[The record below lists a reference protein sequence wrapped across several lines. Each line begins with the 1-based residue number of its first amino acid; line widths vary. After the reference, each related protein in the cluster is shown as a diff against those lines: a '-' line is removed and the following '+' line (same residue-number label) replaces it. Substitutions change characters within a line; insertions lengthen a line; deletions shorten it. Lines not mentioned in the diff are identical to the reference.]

1 MLANLAELL
10 QDAKKN
16 NYAIASINTPNQIS
30 LRAVIAAAEEVNI
43 PITINHAQNEDDH
56 IPIEIA
62 VPLMLDYAK
71 KSTVPISVHVDH
83 GLDMKHIMKAVRLG
97 VTSVMYDC
105 SNLPLEENIA
115 EVKRLMDLVG
125 HLGIAIEAEVGTMP
139 NNMPDEVH
147 GQERSDLSDLSVYY
161 TDPKEAQ
168 IFCEQTGVDVLTI
181 SFGSVHGMYEG
192 EPNLN
197 IPLLEQIRDLTPNT
211 SLGMH
216 GGSGVPY
223 DQIQKAISSGIRK
236 INYFTAIDTAPAPH
250 LAKLINEADG
260 PVNFWKL
267 ADEAMEII
275 YEKTVEVL
283 RVCKNEA
290 ART

>member
-168 IFCEQTGVDVLTI
+168 MFCEQTGVDVLTI

-290 ART
+290 ARA

>member
-290 ART
+290 ARA

>member
-1 MLANLAELL
+1 MLVNLTEMLHDAE
-10 QDAKKN
+10 KN

-43 PITINHAQNEDDH
+43 PITINHAQNEDEH

-62 VPLMLDYAK
+62 VPLMVDYAK

-97 VTSVMYDC
+97 VTSIMYDC

-115 EVKRLMDLVG
+115 EVKRLKELID
-125 HLGIAIEAEVGTMP
+125 HLGISLEAEVGTMP

-161 TDPKEAQ
+161 TNPKDAQ

-192 EPNLN
+192 EPKLD
-197 IPLLEQIRDLTPNT
+197 IPLLEKIKEVTPNT
-211 SLGMH
+211 ALGMH

-223 DQIQKAISSGIRK
+223 DQVQKAISSGIRK
-236 INYFTAIDTAPAPH
+236 INYFTAIDTSPAPH
-250 LAKLINEADG
+250 LLKMIQEADG
-260 PVNFWKL
+260 PLNFYKI
-267 ADEAMEII
+267 ADRAMEII
-275 YEKTVEVL
+275 YEKTVEIL

-290 ART
+290 ARS